1 MNPLNEF
8 YTLSNQVKIPK
19 IGLGTWQISNEDVY
33 QVTLDAFKVGYRHID
48 SAQGYQ
54 NEKGVGQ
61 ALIDSGLD
69 RNEVFITTKL
79 PSHIKGYQ
87 VTLDS
92 FEQTMK
98 DLQLEVL
105 DLYLIHAPW
114 PWSEIGKECTE
125 GNIES
130 FKAMIDLYN
139 EGRIRSIGVSNFSV
153 KDIQSIIDATRFVP
167 HVNQIHFY
175 VSDTQDEI
183 VKFCQEHNILVEA
196 YSPLATGRILD
207 NPQLKK
213 MAQDKGVTIAQL
225 CIRYCLD
232 KGTLPLPKTTKLS
245 RMEEN
250 AQVDFSLSAEEI
262 SLLDNLEIKK

>member
-1 MNPLNEF
+1 MNPFHE
-8 YTLSNQVKIPK
+8 YYVLSNQVKIPK
-19 IGLGTWQISNEDVY
+19 IGLGTWQISNADVY
-33 QVTLDAFKVGYRHID
+33 QVTLDAFSAGYRHID

-54 NEKGVGQ
+54 NEKGVGL
-61 ALIDSGLD
+61 ALKDSGLNRD
-69 RNEVFITTKL
+69 EVFITTKL

-92 FEQTMK
+92 FEQSMK

-114 PWSEIGKECTE
+114 PWNEIGKDCTQ

-130 FKAMIDLYN
+130 FKAMIDLYKQ
-139 EGRIRSIGVSNFSV
+139 GRIRSIGVSNFSV
-153 KDIQSIIDATRFVP
+153 KDLKAVIDATGFVP
-167 HVNQIHFY
+167 HVNQIRFY
-175 VSDTQDEI
+175 VSDTQEEI

-207 NPQLKK
+207 NPQLQKI
-213 MAQDKGVTIAQL
+213 AHDKGVTIAQL

-232 KGTLPLPKTTKLS
+232 KGTLPLPKTTKHF
-245 RMEEN
+245 RMVEN
-250 AQVDFSLSAEEI
+250 AQVDFELSPEDI
-262 SLLDNLEIKK
+262 QILDEMKLKK